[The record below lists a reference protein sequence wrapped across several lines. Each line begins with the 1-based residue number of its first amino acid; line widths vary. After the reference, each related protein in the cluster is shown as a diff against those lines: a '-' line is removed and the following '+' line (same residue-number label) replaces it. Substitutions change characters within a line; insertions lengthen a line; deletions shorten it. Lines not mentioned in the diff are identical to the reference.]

1 MKARIYKS
9 TGSWYIAKSEEGKF
23 YNCRIKGVFKT
34 ENLQST
40 NPVAVGDFV
49 MIEAEAEDSSTA
61 IITQIADRENYIA
74 RSSPH
79 GRYQHHIIASNLDQ
93 AVLIVT
99 LKHPR
104 TSFGFIDRFLV
115 TAEAYHIPALILCNK
130 SDLFGK
136 KESRLY
142 EKMESIYRSA
152 GYPVLLMSVSQQKTV
167 DEAAALLKN
176 KTSLICGHSGVG
188 KSSFINSFFPGLNL
202 RTAEISSFS
211 GKGMHTTTFAQ
222 MYDLPDGGSIIDT
235 PGIKEFGIFDIER
248 AELSHYFPEMR
259 RLLQN
264 CQFNNC
270 LHVNEPS
277 CAVKE
282 AVAEGVISEER
293 YVSYVMMLDDIKESY
308 E

>member
-1 MKARIYKS
+1 MKARVYKS
-9 TGSWYIAKSEEGKF
+9 TGSWYVAKADDGKF

-40 NPVAVGDFV
+40 NPVAVGDIV
-49 MIEAEAEDSSTA
+49 MIEPEPEEGMTA
-61 IITQIADRENYIA
+61 TIIKILDRENYIA

-79 GRYQHHIIASNLDQ
+79 GRHQHHIIASNLDQ
-93 AVLIVT
+93 AVIIVT
-99 LKHPR
+99 LKQPR

-136 KESRLY
+136 KELKLFSRLR
-142 EKMESIYRSA
+142 SIYQEA
-152 GYPVLLMSVSQQKTV
+152 GYRLLSMSIENNEGVA
-167 DEAAALLKN
+167 EAAALLQQ

-222 MYDLPDGGSIIDT
+222 MYDLPEGGSIIDT
-235 PGIKEFGIFDIER
+235 PGIKEFGIFDIEKQ
-248 AELSHYFPEMR
+248 ELSHYFPEMR
-259 RLLQN
+259 RLLPD

-270 LHVNEPS
+270 LHINEPQ

-282 AVAEGVISEER
+282 GVNEGVVSEER
-293 YVSYVMMLDDIKESY
+293 YVNYVTMLDTIKETY
-308 E
+308 Q